1 MFFLSDICKGMSIL
15 SFLLNIAIESVISI
29 MRAKFMGSSLANS
42 TENGVWHSL
51 QAIIYELISPH

>member
-1 MFFLSDICKGMSIL
+1 MSIL

-29 MRAKFMGSSLANS
+29 MRAKFTGSSLANS

-51 QAIIYELISPH
+51 QAIIYELFSPH